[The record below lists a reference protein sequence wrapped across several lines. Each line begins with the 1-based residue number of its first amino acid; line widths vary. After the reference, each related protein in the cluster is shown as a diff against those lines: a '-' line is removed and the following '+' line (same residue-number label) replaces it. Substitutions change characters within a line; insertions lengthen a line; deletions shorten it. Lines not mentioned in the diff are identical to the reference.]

1 MVIRSGSAVRPRLAA
16 SGRVAARLCC
26 CLLAT
31 VALARPGLAQTPA
44 PPSSLVT
51 LEKEVSLKIAH
62 VRIEGPANAA
72 ALKQLTEA
80 ERVAAQGEKAMAAGD
95 YRGAEQDF
103 LRANVIITVL
113 GN

>member
-1 MVIRSGSAVRPRLAA
+1 MAIL
-16 SGRVAARLCC
+16 
-26 CLLAT
+26 
-31 VALARPGLAQTPA
+31 ALARPGLAQTSA

-62 VRIEGPANAA
+62 VRIKGPTNAA
-72 ALKQLTEA
+72 DLKQLTEA

-103 LRANVIITVL
+103 LRANVIITVI